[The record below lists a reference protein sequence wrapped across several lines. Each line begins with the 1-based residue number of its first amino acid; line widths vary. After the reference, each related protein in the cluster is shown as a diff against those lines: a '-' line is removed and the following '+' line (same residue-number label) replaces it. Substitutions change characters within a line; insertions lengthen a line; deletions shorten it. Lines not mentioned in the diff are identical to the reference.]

1 MSGSTWPPGSMRC
14 GQRSLRR
21 IVRPRA
27 PELLV
32 ARHDLEGGSWR
43 TASFLSAIHALTAT
57 RMARIGRGGQPAAGS
72 HDPGLW
78 GRQRAGHDCPDP
90 ADHSVLDVA
99 PVHRGQ
105 RLGGRGVQV
114 VPGEHVRPINRHQR
128 DVNMDRSRSKSP
140 AAPGVEARGAGAHPG
155 RGGGPGSGTGAGGRP
170 CRPDAGPPSAVEAAV
185 APRAAL
191 AGCRLDP
198 GPRHWL
204 HQLHRRLAP
213 CKDLEGDPPL
223 GEVLRLCAPR
233 EMRTANHQIRSL
245 VISDGLGP
253 VRKGP

>member
-72 HDPGLW
+72 HDPGC
-78 GRQRAGHDCPDP
+78 GGDR
-90 ADHSVLDVA
+90 
-99 PVHRGQ
+99 
-105 RLGGRGVQV
+105 GRGSKTARIRLISPSSTWLQFTVGSGSVVEVCRSYQV
-114 VPGEHVRPINRHQR
+114 STSDPSTAISEMSIWIGAGRSPRLRQASKPAVRVPTQAEEAARDLVRAREDARADLMRVRHRLSKLLLRQGLLWPGAAWTQAHDTGCTSCTAGWLPAR
-128 DVNMDRSRSKSP
+128 TWRRS
-140 AAPGVEARGAGAHPG
+140 APRRGA
-155 RGGGPGSGTGAGGRP
+155 
-170 CRPDAGPPSAVEAAV
+170 AVV
-185 APRAAL
+185 RAA
-191 AGCRLDP
+191 RD
-198 GPRHWL
+198 
-204 HQLHRRLAP
+204 
-213 CKDLEGDPPL
+213 
-223 GEVLRLCAPR
+223 
-233 EMRTANHQIRSL
+233 ANRQHQIRSL